1 MAEEKRFEEKIKKF
15 LDEKGCYYI
24 KHFANSYTKS
34 GVPDILA
41 CVGGWFMGIEVKAS
55 KGKPS
60 ALQIHHLKQI
70 DDAGGYAILLYPDDF
85 DKFKDLVEVLTDGD
99 PANDG
104 VYYDLYKRWVEYA
117 NVT

>member
-24 KHFANSYTKS
+24 KHFANSYTKV

-55 KGKPS
+55 NGKPS
-60 ALQIHHLKQI
+60 ALQIHNLIKIRQ
-70 DDAGGYAILLYPDDF
+70 AGGYAFLLYPDDF
-85 DKFKDLVEVLTDGD
+85 EKFKECVEEIQEGF
-99 PANDG
+99 NDS
-104 VYYDLYKRWVEYA
+104 LYFLHFSGRWLDYA
-117 NVT
+117 DKS